1 MEGENFVTL
10 VGTVSRGTYKE
21 VGQFNTGL
29 FKGSLAIPTVKGTN
43 QYLKIA
49 AWADL
54 AEALRDTDTAATV
67 KIHGHIEES
76 SYDGKCR
83 HCQGP
88 EKKYWTEVIVDNFT
102 VIPEGVENVG

>member
-1 MEGENFVTL
+1 MVGENFVTL

-29 FKGSLAIPTVKGTN
+29 FKGSMAIPTVKGTN

-49 AWADL
+49 AWADM
-54 AEALRDTDTAATV
+54 AEALRDTDSSATIKV
-67 KIHGHIEES
+67 HGHIEES

-88 EKKYWTEVIVDNFT
+88 EKKYWTEVIVDNFMI
-102 VIPEGVENVG
+102 VPEGVENVG